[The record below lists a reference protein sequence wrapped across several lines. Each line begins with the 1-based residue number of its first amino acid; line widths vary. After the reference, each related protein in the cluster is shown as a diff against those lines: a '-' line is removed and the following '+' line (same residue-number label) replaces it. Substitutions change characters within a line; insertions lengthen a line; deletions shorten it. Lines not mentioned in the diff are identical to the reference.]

1 MKEMLHTIGELGE
14 VGLESSLH
22 FHLSVNFYPPL
33 PGVVKEAFVGAFRDY
48 WNGGVS
54 IDELQAKLRED
65 AGYTG
70 SLDQYDFY
78 QFLSQDDLED

>member
-1 MKEMLHTIGELGE
+1 MKEMLHTISELGE

-48 WNGGVS
+48 WNGGVT
-54 IDELQAKLRED
+54 IPELQAKLKDE
-65 AGYTG
+65 AGYIG
-70 SLDQYDFY
+70 SLGQYDFE
-78 QFLSQDDLED
+78 QFLNQEDLEG